1 MAPLNSSPFL
11 LCESD
16 MNRLSISPAINH
28 ERLEDEVIAIN
39 LETGAYYA
47 IQAAGA
53 DCWSVA
59 AAGGGIDAMVQAL
72 VSRFEVDEAQAR
84 ADVESFVAALLS
96 SGLASSA
103 EGSPSTDGV
112 LPPHQPRAPYAP
124 PQLQGFEDLE
134 DLLLIDPIHEVDEAG
149 WPLPAPAVDR

>member
-1 MAPLNSSPFL
+1 MTQ
-11 LCESD
+11 
-16 MNRLSISPAINH
+16 LSISSAINH

-47 IQAAGA
+47 IHAAAA

-59 AAGGGIDAMVQAL
+59 VTGGDLDAMVRVL

-84 ADVESFVAALLS
+84 SDVEVFVAALLS
-96 SGLASSA
+96 AGLASPA
-103 EGSPSTDGV
+103 EGLPNSDWA
-112 LPPHQPRAPYAP
+112 LPPRQPRAPYAP

-149 WPLPAPAVDR
+149 WPLPAPVADR

>member
-1 MAPLNSSPFL
+1 MTCLA
-11 LCESD
+11 
-16 MNRLSISPAINH
+16 ISPAINH

-59 AAGGGIDAMVQAL
+59 AAGGGLEAMVQAL
-72 VSRFEVDEAQAR
+72 VGRFEVDEARAR
-84 ADVESFVAALLS
+84 ADAESFIASLLS
-96 SGLASSA
+96 SGLASA
-103 EGSPSTDGV
+103 VEEMPSSDWA
-112 LPPHQPRAPYAP
+112 LPPREPRAPYTP
-124 PQLQGFEDLE
+124 PELQGFEDLE

-149 WPLPAPAVDR
+149 WPLPAPPADR